1 MLDDTVPRTGLPAAP
16 AQAAPAPAP
25 APAPGGWRDWPVL
38 AARLVRVHWVLSVL
52 LAAGAALRVV
62 TVAAYHPALLY
73 IDTPK
78 YLYNEYPGSD
88 PHAYNV
94 VLRAVLSF
102 GDLGTVALLQHA
114 AGMAMAILLYAV
126 LVRRQAARWLAA
138 LAVAP
143 VLLDAYWL
151 DVEHLIMPDLWF
163 MALLVAA
170 LALLLW
176 RPQPAVRFAVAAGVL
191 IGLSATFK
199 LIGEVLLLP
208 GLVYLLAAGGGWRRV
223 LGVSA
228 SFTAAF
234 LIPVLAYCTVSWA
247 HDGHFRLSAGQS
259 VNGRMAAAA
268 DCATL
273 KLSPAQRSL
282 CPGPAAQ
289 ALGPDYLEK
298 SKDSPLHSQP
308 IPPGADRKLL
318 IASFASAVEHQ
329 QPLRVAG
336 SILRDAA
343 RLFALTRDGV
353 PSVTPISRWQFQTAY
368 PNYYPA
374 VSVNSRHQIMVGT
387 QKAAYRRFRFTAVP
401 PAWGGIAHVDRP
413 VAGFLRSYQLNGG
426 YTPGPMLALCTLIG
440 LAASILALIRR
451 RIPAARHSA
460 ARQSAARQPADRQ
473 PADRQSADRQSADR
487 HPAAIRQL
495 ALASLLFWVTGVV
508 LLLAADITQFSWRYQ
523 LPGLVTL
530 PPAAAAGAAALV
542 LWSRSRRRCRRGS
555 RAAQSA
561 GPASEGQLNVP

>member
-1 MLDDTVPRTGLPAAP
+1 MQDDTVQDDTVLDDTVLDETLPRTGLPAGP
-16 AQAAPAPAP
+16 AHAAPAPR
-25 APAPGGWRDWPVL
+25 GWRDWPGR
-38 AARLVRVHWVLSVL
+38 AARLVRVHWVLALL
-52 LAAGAALRVV
+52 LAAGLALRAVV
-62 TVAAYHPALLY
+62 VSAYHPALLY

-94 VLRAVLSF
+94 LLRAVLSF

-114 AGMAMAILLYAV
+114 AGLAMAVVLYAV
-126 LVRRQAARWLAA
+126 LVRRQVARWLAA

-151 DVEHLIMPDLWF
+151 NIEHVIMPDLWF

-176 RPQPAVRFAVAAGVL
+176 RPRPAMAFVVAAGAL

-208 GLVYLLAAGGGWRRV
+208 GLVYLVAAGGGGRRV
-223 LGVSA
+223 LAVAA

-234 LIPVLAYCTVSWA
+234 LVPVLAYCTISWA

-259 VNGRMAAAA
+259 VNGRMAVAA

-273 KLSPAQRSL
+273 HLRPELRPL

-318 IASFASAVEHQ
+318 VASFAAAVEHQ
-329 QPLRVAG
+329 QPLRVAA
-336 SILRDAA
+336 SILRDSA

-368 PNYYPA
+368 PDYYPA
-374 VSVNSRHQIMVGT
+374 VSVSSRYQIMIGT

-413 VAGFLRSYQLNGG
+413 AAAFLRSYQLNGG
-426 YTPGPMLALCTLIG
+426 YTPGPLLALCVLIG
-440 LAASILALIRR
+440 LAGSILALGQRR
-451 RIPAARHSA
+451 GAAT
-460 ARQSAARQPADRQ
+460 
-473 PADRQSADRQSADR
+473 
-487 HPAAIRQL
+487 RQL
-495 ALASLLFWVTGVV
+495 ALARRRSPARCGPDQAEAAAHARPLALACLLFWVTGVV

-530 PPAAAAGAAALV
+530 PPAAAAGATAL
-542 LWSRSRRRCRRGS
+542 LAWSRARHTARRQD
-555 RAAQSA
+555 APPEPEPA
-561 GPASEGQLNVP
+561 G